1 MTAWEFTSLYYVL
14 HYILL
19 LRLTVLCGMSCS
31 LSRPKYSKSKCYVK
45 NTKIFTTSLYRYNY
59 EDAGVI
65 SSLRISFILIPIV
78 NWTGKPAIW
87 YDPTRRCP
95 LKDRGALLPAWQP
108 LESVT
113 ADYECTK
120 IIVEVL
126 TSL

>member
-1 MTAWEFTSLYYVL
+1 MRIYVLYYVL
-14 HYILL
+14 RYILF
-19 LRLTVLCGMSCS
+19 LRLKVSCGMSCF

-65 SSLRISFILIPIV
+65 SSLRIFFILIPIV

-87 YDPTRRCP
+87 YDPTRRRP
-95 LKDRGALLPAWQP
+95 SKDRGPFCQP
-108 LESVT
+108 DSLSSVT
-113 ADYECTK
+113 ADYECTE